1 MTAFTLATITITG
14 VVSFTAGYLLKHFQD
29 NRHIDELISMFES
42 TMSRMTAEWRQIEKR
57 YILTI
62 NRLQA
67 ENRMLTSAKP
77 TVIKKAEV
85 PDWLKTFLDTSE
97 PLPES
102 GLMDI
107 DFPNNGK
114 EDK

>member
-1 MTAFTLATITITG
+1 MTAFTLAAITITG
-14 VVSFTAGYLLKHFQD
+14 VFSFTAGYLLKHRQD
-29 NRHIDELISMFES
+29 NRHIDELIRMFES

-67 ENRMLTSAKP
+67 EKRMLASAEP
-77 TVIKKAEV
+77 TVVKKAEV